1 VSEHALHAKNMGSRK
16 RFPSDHP
23 VVDVTQ
29 KKNMFLYPTMT
40 KPFRTGPLMPLIQ
53 QVLSWAS
60 IFPGTLHHRDALNP
74 ELGNRHSGSLKK
86 IECELQGI
94 HLASCYVIV
103 NSQRVANYAQNTH
116 MHAETYSVW

>member
-16 RFPSDHP
+16 RFPSDP

-86 IECELQGI
+86 NRVWTTRNSFSQLLRDCEFSKGGKLC
-94 HLASCYVIV
+94 SKY
-103 NSQRVANYAQNTH
+103 TH
-116 MHAETYSVW
+116 ACRDIFRM